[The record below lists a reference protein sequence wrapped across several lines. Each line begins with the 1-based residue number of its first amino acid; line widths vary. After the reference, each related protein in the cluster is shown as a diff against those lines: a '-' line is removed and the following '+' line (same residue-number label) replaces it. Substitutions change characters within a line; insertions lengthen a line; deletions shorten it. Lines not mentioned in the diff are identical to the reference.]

1 MGTVG
6 RERNFDAAHGWTFY
20 FNGIGYG
27 QRGHRFLLLS
37 SQDDNILFSYKGVPS
52 PPNPRHTFVWLWR
65 LNFARDIQECT
76 LRLAAVYVSRK
87 RPPDPAVSAQRHL
100 FGNRSLRAKR
110 KFRRWQAAVLIILAL

>member
-27 QRGHRFLLLS
+27 QRGHRVLLLS

-52 PPNPRHTFVWLWR
+52 PPQSAPH
-65 LNFARDIQECT
+65 I
-76 LRLAAVYVSRK
+76 RLAVATEFRAGYSGMYAEACSGLCISETATRSRCK
-87 RPPDPAVSAQRHL
+87 RTTTSLWQSFVARKAEISPFTFNNSA
-100 FGNRSLRAKR
+100 F
-110 KFRRWQAAVLIILAL
+110 